1 MASEDSPLVA
11 VVSAEAF
18 SVVLARA
25 DDEAETARD
34 VPVIADRTEDTLET
48 DAVGANASTR
58 AAAKRATRADEVSRI
73 LMVVG

>member
-25 DDEAETARD
+25 DDDEKAARD
-34 VPVIADRTEDTLET
+34 VPVTDRTEDTLEIV
-48 DAVGANASTR
+48 AAGAKASTR
-58 AAAKRATRADEVSRI
+58 AAAKRAARADEVSRI

>member
-25 DDEAETARD
+25 NDDDEKAARD
-34 VPVIADRTEDTLET
+34 VPVTDRTEDTLET